1 MRMMYYLVSDTEK
14 LGKRK
19 SDARVL
25 LSGVEA
31 KTFRFLGSWDNHP
44 AYR

>member
-1 MRMMYYLVSDTEK
+1 MYYSVSDTEK

-25 LSGVEA
+25 RVEA
-31 KTFRFLGSWDNHP
+31 KTFQFLGSWDKHP